1 MRAWQLNEEPR
12 EAGLVSGMAVEEEGV
27 VLVVGEETK
36 TQVDV
41 RPVDLVTVVAED
53 AEREGIASAK

>member
-1 MRAWQLNEEPR
+1 
-12 EAGLVSGMAVEEEGV
+12 MAVEEEGV